1 MRRRTLVVVS
11 VLALALAVSASAAPL
26 TPLVLGW
33 EQFFKIDWQAGERR
47 GRPVV
52 YGHVANEWGMP
63 AGSVR
68 VLVDAL
74 DAGGNVVGQ
83 QVAWVPGIITPG
95 TRAYFETPAPGPAT
109 SYRVSVFSFDWIQA
123 GGDVDLK

>member
-1 MRRRTLVVVS
+1 MLVPVL
-11 VLALALAVSASAAPL
+11 VLALAAGTLAAPL
-26 TPLVLGW
+26 EPLVLGW
-33 EQFFKIDWQAGERR
+33 EQFFRLDWSSGERG

-52 YGHVANEWGMP
+52 YGHVVNEWGMP